1 MAFNT
6 NIMTSTEVKNLA
18 VDDLAFDQTY
28 FDNYIITSQRKYVRT
43 VLGKDFYNEI
53 LSEIEGATLTVD
65 NSTLLE
71 SFIKPM
77 LAHYIVYECYSKVHT
92 QLTNQGA
99 MSNDTEFTDQT
110 KSFEYSQSRDFYMNK
125 ADFWRK
131 DMVTYIDE
139 VKDNNSTKYPLFN
152 ECADTPQ
159 VNKKGLIFYS

>member
-1 MAFNT
+1 
-6 NIMTSTEVKNLA
+6 
-18 VDDLAFDQTY
+18 
-28 FDNYIITSQRKYVRT
+28 
-43 VLGKDFYNEI
+43 
-53 LSEIEGATLTVD
+53 
-65 NSTLLE
+65 
-71 SFIKPM
+71 
-77 LAHYIVYECYSKVHT
+77 
-92 QLTNQGA
+92 

-159 VNKKGLIFYS
+159 VNKKGLIFIANGNIT